1 MKQVLTIQ
9 EAILLLLHDGDDI
22 ISRNPL
28 IKNSD
33 VLFDFSVF

>member
-1 MKQVLTIQ
+1 MKRVLTIQ
-9 EAILLLLHDGDDI
+9 KAILLLLHDGVI

-28 IKNSD
+28 IKNCD